1 MKFVSKEDIEAPI
14 AEVFAVLSEFESFER
29 SAIRR
34 GVEVQRMGDVAAPTS
49 GLGWDVQFL
58 YRGKRRDLHLTLAE
72 YEPVTRMRLS
82 AEGGGIEGGLDV
94 ELLALSP
101 GRTRMVVVLELKPR
115 TLSGRLLVQ
124 SLKLAKSKL
133 TKRYKLRVAEFAK
146 LTEERL
152 SRTA

>member
-14 AEVFAVLSEFESFER
+14 AEVFAVLSEFENFER

-34 GVEVQRMGDVAAPTS
+34 GVEVQRMGDVAAPAS
-49 GLGWDVQFL
+49 GLGWDVQFM
-58 YRGKRRDLHLTLAE
+58 YRGKSRDLHLKLAE
-72 YEPVTRMRLS
+72 YEPVTGMRLS

-101 GRTRMVVVLELKPR
+101 RRTRMVVVLELKPR

>member
-1 MKFVSKEDIEAPI
+1 
-14 AEVFAVLSEFESFER
+14 
-29 SAIRR
+29 
-34 GVEVQRMGDVAAPTS
+34 MGDVAAPDN
-49 GLGWDVQFL
+49 GLAWDVQFSF
-58 YRGKRRDLHLTLAE
+58 RGKTRDIHLVLTD
-72 YEPVTRMRLS
+72 YDPVTGMHLS
-82 AEGGGIEGGLDV
+82 AEGGGVDGGMDI

-101 GRTRMVVVLELKPR
+101 QRTRMVATLELKPR